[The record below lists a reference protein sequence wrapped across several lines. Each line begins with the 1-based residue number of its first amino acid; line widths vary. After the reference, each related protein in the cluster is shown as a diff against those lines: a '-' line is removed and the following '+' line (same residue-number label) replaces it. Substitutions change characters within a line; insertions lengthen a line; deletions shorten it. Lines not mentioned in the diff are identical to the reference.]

1 MKKLLV
7 IVCLLLGL
15 HSIGLA
21 SPNDLADSSD
31 QPQVSV
37 VLFLDKKI
45 LEDSKTVAKIRDTL
59 KIKFK
64 DASTVVIYGD
74 EQAKTPEFLDYIDKV
89 KTDPAN
95 EKNIKVINI
104 GDLANYGQAIKS
116 DYVILITISPCNA
129 YWNFWSGV
137 RFDMKESVSVIDV
150 TSRKYVEYLR
160 WYKEGTNPMLTEG
173 AKELVN
179 NMAIDFHWT
188 PPVEK
193 PDKKNNVQAEEK
205 KHSVVVFLP
214 DIILE
219 KPDLL
224 DKVRKTV
231 SEKFRVS
238 EVPIYVDN
246 KPKSPAFLDLI
257 GRVGTDSAKQQT
269 FILKKESLTEY
280 GKATNSNLVTA
291 IVISNIN
298 FGDDDFSYRLKEDIF
313 VVDPET
319 NKYISNV
326 VFDTGKKMKRQEGTE
341 FLMNKLQNEFNL
353 P

>member
-1 MKKLLV
+1 MKKL
-7 IVCLLLGL
+7 IAIICLLLGF
-15 HSIGLA
+15 HSIVWA
-21 SPNDLADSSD
+21 SPNDLMNSSN
-31 QPQVSV
+31 QSQISV

-59 KIKFK
+59 KLKFK
-64 DASTVVIYGD
+64 DASNVTIYGD
-74 EQAKTPEFLDYIDKV
+74 EQAKSPEFLDYIDKV

-129 YWNFWSGV
+129 YWNFWSGL

-150 TSRKYVEYLR
+150 TSHKYVEYLR
-160 WYKEGTNPMLTEG
+160 WYKEGTNPVLTEG
-173 AKELVN
+173 AKELIN
-179 NMAIDFHWT
+179 NFVTDFHWT

-193 PDKKNNVQAEEK
+193 PDKINSVPAEEK

-231 SEKFRVS
+231 SEKFHVS
-238 EVPIYVDN
+238 EIPIYVDN
-246 KPKSPAFLDLI
+246 KPKSSEFLDLI
-257 GRVGTDSAKQQT
+257 ARVGTDSAKQQT
-269 FILKKESLTEY
+269 FILKKESLVEY

-326 VFDTGKKMKRQEGTE
+326 VYDTEKKMKRQEGVE
-341 FLMNKLQNEFNL
+341 FLMTKLQNEFNL